1 MSLRRLIIV
10 IIVML
15 MTYICPVVYAQD
27 EDISDEDQEII
38 ENLDILEDLD
48 FLEEDLEII
57 QHLDEIGDDDE
68 A

>member
-1 MSLRRLIIV
+1 MSLRRLIIA

-15 MTYICPVVYAQD
+15 MAHTYPVVYAQD

-38 ENLDILEDLD
+38 ENLEILEELD

>member
-1 MSLRRLIIV
+1 
-10 IIVML
+10 
-15 MTYICPVVYAQD
+15 MTHTCPVVYAQD
-27 EDISDEDQEII
+27 EDLSDEDQEII
-38 ENLDILEDLD
+38 ENLELLEDLD